1 MCNRDRL
8 DTLKRRLEEVTGLV
22 VDSDK
27 KIEVAKT
34 HKIKASDIFEKARR
48 IIDNARETKDKAKDP
63 LNTEGSRY
71 LKKAK
76 DQHKKFGEESEKMSQ
91 IAREAMN
98 FGQSFMGGATSGPPG
113 NVEVA
118 TEAVA
123 YTKQKENVV
132 LDPTQTV
139 Y

>member
-1 MCNRDRL
+1 MQLVQNKGVILCCRDRL
-8 DTLKRRLEEVTGLV
+8 ETLKRRLEEVTGLV

-34 HKIKASDIFEKARR
+34 HKVKATEIFEKARQV
-48 IIDNARETKDKAKDP
+48 IDYARDTKDKAKDL

-91 IAREAMN
+91 IAREAR
-98 FGQSFMGGATSGPPG
+98 QLADRYS
-113 NVEVA
+113 
-118 TEAVA
+118 
-123 YTKQKENVV
+123 
-132 LDPTQTV
+132 
-139 Y
+139 

>member
-1 MCNRDRL
+1 MQLVQNKGVILCCRDRL
-8 DTLKRRLEEVTGLV
+8 ETLKRRLEEVTGLV

-34 HKIKASDIFEKARR
+34 HKVKATEIFEKARQV
-48 IIDNARETKDKAKDP
+48 IDYARDTKDKAKDL

-91 IAREAMN
+91 IAREARQLADRYSYVN
-98 FGQSFMGGATSGPPG
+98 PFFFIWFHISSHPVFQA
-113 NVEVA
+113 
-118 TEAVA
+118 
-123 YTKQKENVV
+123 
-132 LDPTQTV
+132 
-139 Y
+139 

>member
-1 MCNRDRL
+1 MKVIGGIVLCVINIAATGALLSEYHKVPPLVATAIFSILAGLLHLAQSVWMCRAI
-8 DTLKRRLEEVTGLV
+8 KVT
-22 VDSDK
+22 
-27 KIEVAKT
+27 
-34 HKIKASDIFEKARR
+34 
-48 IIDNARETKDKAKDP
+48 
-63 LNTEGSRY
+63 
-71 LKKAK
+71 
-76 DQHKKFGEESEKMSQ
+76 Q